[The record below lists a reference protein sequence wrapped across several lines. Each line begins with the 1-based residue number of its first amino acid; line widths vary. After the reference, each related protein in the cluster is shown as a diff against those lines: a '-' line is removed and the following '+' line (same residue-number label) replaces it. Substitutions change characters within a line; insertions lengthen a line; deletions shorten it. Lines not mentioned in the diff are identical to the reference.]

1 MRVPIFAAGSNKGA
15 SAVFAGLR
23 DGTLVLEGLSGS
35 RGVLQK
41 GALLWEM
48 PHKGTLAGF
57 LAVLAIFCP
66 AGSMGE
72 VLFPGV

>member
-1 MRVPIFAAGSNKGA
+1 MFT
-15 SAVFAGLR
+15 GLR
-23 DGTLVLEGLSGS
+23 DGTYGPEGVSGS

-66 AGSMGE
+66 AGSMG
-72 VLFPGV
+72 

>member
-1 MRVPIFAAGSNKGA
+1 MFT
-15 SAVFAGLR
+15 GLR
-23 DGTLVLEGLSGS
+23 DGTLGSEGVWGS

-57 LAVLAIFCP
+57 LAVFAMLCL
-66 AGSMGE
+66 AGSMGG
-72 VLFPGV
+72 VLFLRE